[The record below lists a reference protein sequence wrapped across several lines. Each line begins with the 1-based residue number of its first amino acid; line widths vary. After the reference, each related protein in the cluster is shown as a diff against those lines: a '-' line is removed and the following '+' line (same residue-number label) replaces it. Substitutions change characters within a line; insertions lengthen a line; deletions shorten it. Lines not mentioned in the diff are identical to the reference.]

1 MAQTNG
7 YRDCWGGIRRE
18 PSAKRMSEP
27 HHEKFF
33 ELMEKRSVLIDLRE
47 GKQISLTEIT
57 PPIDWCAL
65 FGNENP
71 VEIEI
76 GCGRGRFLL
85 EASRQ
90 HPEINYVGVERALKY
105 VQQAKERLLKENATG
120 VCLIRSD
127 AAYLVDR
134 YIGEG
139 TVDAYHVYF
148 PDPWPKKRHRKR
160 RLFRSEVWLGG
171 LIRTLNSSRGRIH
184 VATDYAEYFDEIHDC
199 LTHTS
204 PLVYLPPDSL
214 ETGHIPTS
222 FEIKYRAEGRKI
234 YRAVY
239 QMDSTSS
246 KAKT

>member
-1 MAQTNG
+1 M
-7 YRDCWGGIRRE
+7 C
-18 PSAKRMSEP
+18 EP

-33 ELMEKRSVLIDLRE
+33 ELMEKRSALIDLRE
-47 GKQISLTEIT
+47 GKQTSLTEIT
-57 PPIDWCAL
+57 PPIDWRAL

-105 VQQAKERLLKENATG
+105 VQHAKERLLKENATG

-134 YIGEG
+134 YVGGG

-160 RLFRSEVWLGG
+160 RLFRNEVWLNG

-214 ETGHIPTS
+214 EAGHIPTS

>member
-1 MAQTNG
+1 MNG
-7 YRDCWGGIRRE
+7 CRDCWEGIRRE
-18 PSAKRMSEP
+18 PSAKRMSES

-33 ELMEKRSVLIDLRE
+33 ELMAKRSALINLRE
-47 GKQISLTEIT
+47 DKQISLTEIT
-57 PPIDWCAL
+57 PPIDWGAL

-76 GCGRGRFLL
+76 GCGKGRFLL
-85 EASRQ
+85 ETSRQ

-105 VQQAKERLLKENATG
+105 VQHAKERLLKGNATG
-120 VCLIRSD
+120 VFLIWSD

-160 RLFRSEVWLGG
+160 RLFRNEVWLDG
-171 LIRTLNSSRGRIH
+171 LIRTLNSSKGRIH
-184 VATDYAEYFDEIHDC
+184 VATDYAEYFYEIHHR
-199 LTHTS
+199 LTHTP
-204 PLVYLPPDSL
+204 PLVCLPPDSL
-214 ETGHIPTS
+214 EIGHIPTS
-222 FEIKYRAEGRKI
+222 FEMKYRAEGRKI

-239 QMDSTSS
+239 QMNS
-246 KAKT
+246 A

>member
-1 MAQTNG
+1 
-7 YRDCWGGIRRE
+7 
-18 PSAKRMSEP
+18 MSES
-27 HHEKFF
+27 HYEKFF
-33 ELMEKRSVLIDLRE
+33 ELMAKRSALIDLRE
-47 GKQISLTEIT
+47 DKQISLTEIT
-57 PPIDWCAL
+57 PPIDWREL

-76 GCGRGRFLL
+76 GCGKGRFLL

-105 VQQAKERLLKENATG
+105 VQHTKERLLKGNTRR
-120 VCLIRSD
+120 VFLFWSD
-127 AAYLVDR
+127 AAYLVNR

-160 RLFRSEVWLGG
+160 RLFRNEVWLRG

-184 VATDYAEYFDEIHDC
+184 VATDYAEYFYEIHDC
-199 LTHTS
+199 LQHTP
-204 PLVYLPPDSL
+204 PLVYLPPGSL
-214 ETGHIPTS
+214 EIGNIPTS

-239 QMDSTSS
+239 QIDSTSS
-246 KAKT
+246 EAKT

>member
-1 MAQTNG
+1 
-7 YRDCWGGIRRE
+7 
-18 PSAKRMSEP
+18 MSEP

-57 PPIDWCAL
+57 PPIDWRAL

-90 HPEINYVGVERALKY
+90 HPKINYVGVERALKY
-105 VQQAKERLLKENATG
+105 VQHAKERLLKESTTR

-134 YIGEG
+134 YIGEDS
-139 TVDAYHVYF
+139 VDAYHVYF

-171 LIRTLNSSRGRIH
+171 LIRTLNSSGGRIH

-204 PLVYLPPDSL
+204 PLVYLAPDSL

>member
-1 MAQTNG
+1 MNAL
-7 YRDCWGGIRRE
+7 
-18 PSAKRMSEP
+18 

-33 ELMEKRSVLIDLRE
+33 ELMARRSALIDLRE
-47 GKQISLTEIT
+47 DRPISLNEIT
-57 PPIDWCAL
+57 PPIDWGEL

-76 GCGRGRFLL
+76 GCGKGRFLL

-105 VQQAKERLLKENATG
+105 VQHAKERLLKGNATG
-120 VCLIRSD
+120 VFLIWSD

-139 TVDAYHVYF
+139 AVDAYHVYF

-160 RLFRSEVWLGG
+160 RLFRNEIWLGG
-171 LIRTLNSSRGRIH
+171 LIRTLNSSKGRIY
-184 VATDYAEYFDEIHDC
+184 VATDYAEYFYEIHDC
-199 LTHTS
+199 LTHTP

-214 ETGHIPTS
+214 EIGHIPTS
-222 FEIKYRAEGRKI
+222 FEMKYRAEGRKI

-239 QMDSTSS
+239 QMDST
-246 KAKT
+246 

>member
-1 MAQTNG
+1 MFLMGQMNG

-18 PSAKRMSEP
+18 PSAKRMTESHYEQ
-27 HHEKFF
+27 FF
-33 ELMEKRSVLIDLRE
+33 ELMAKRSALIDLRE
-47 GKQISLTEIT
+47 DKQIGLTEIT
-57 PPIDWCAL
+57 PPIDWGAL

-76 GCGRGRFLL
+76 GCGKGRFLL

-105 VQQAKERLLKENATG
+105 VQHAKERLLKRNATG
-120 VCLIRSD
+120 VFLIWSD

-148 PDPWPKKRHRKR
+148 PDPWPKKRHHKR
-160 RLFRSEVWLGG
+160 RLFRNEVWLNG

-184 VATDYAEYFDEIHDC
+184 VATDYAEYFCEIHDC
-199 LTHTS
+199 LTQTP

-214 ETGHIPTS
+214 EIEAYPNQ
-222 FEIKYRAEGRKI
+222 F
-234 YRAVY
+234 
-239 QMDSTSS
+239 
-246 KAKT
+246 

>member
-1 MAQTNG
+1 MGQTNG

-27 HHEKFF
+27 RYEQFF
-33 ELMEKRSVLIDLRE
+33 ELMARRSALIDLRE
-47 GKQISLTEIT
+47 DKQISLAEMTR
-57 PPIDWCAL
+57 PIDWGAL
-65 FGNENP
+65 FGNDNP

-76 GCGRGRFLL
+76 GCGKGRFLL

-90 HPEINYVGVERALKY
+90 RPDVNYVGVERALKY
-105 VQQAKERLLKENATG
+105 VQHAKERLQKGGATG
-120 VCLIRSD
+120 VFLIWSD

-139 TVDAYHVYF
+139 TVEAYHAYF

-160 RLFRSEVWLGG
+160 RLFRNEVWLHG

-184 VATDYAEYFDEIHDC
+184 VATDYTEYFYEIHDC
-199 LTHTS
+199 LMHTP
-204 PLVYLPPDSL
+204 PLIYLPPDSL
-214 ETGHIPTS
+214 EIAHIPTS

-234 YRAVY
+234 HRAVY
-239 QMDSTSS
+239 QMNS
-246 KAKT
+246 A

>member
-1 MAQTNG
+1 
-7 YRDCWGGIRRE
+7 
-18 PSAKRMSEP
+18 MSES
-27 HHEKFF
+27 HYEKFF
-33 ELMEKRSVLIDLRE
+33 ELMAKRSALIDLRE
-47 GKQISLTEIT
+47 GKQTSLTEIA
-57 PPIDWCAL
+57 PPIDWRAL

-105 VQQAKERLLKENATG
+105 VQHAKERLLKKNATG
-120 VCLIRSD
+120 VCLIWSD
-127 AAYLVDR
+127 AAYLVNR

-139 TVDAYHVYF
+139 SVNAYHVYF

-160 RLFRSEVWLGG
+160 RLFRNEVWLGG

-184 VATDYAEYFDEIHDC
+184 VATDYAEYFDEIHNC
-199 LTHTS
+199 LTHTP
-204 PLVYLPPDSL
+204 PLVCLSPDSL
-214 ETGHIPTS
+214 EIGHIPTS

-239 QMDSTSS
+239 QMDLASY
-246 KAKT
+246 KG

>member
-1 MAQTNG
+1 
-7 YRDCWGGIRRE
+7 
-18 PSAKRMSEP
+18 MSES

-33 ELMEKRSVLIDLRE
+33 ELMAKRSALINLRE
-47 GKQISLTEIT
+47 DKQISLTDIT
-57 PPIDWCAL
+57 PPIDWGAL

-76 GCGRGRFLL
+76 GCGKGRFLL
-85 EASRQ
+85 ETSRR

-105 VQQAKERLLKENATG
+105 VQHAKGRLLKGNATR
-120 VCLIRSD
+120 VFLIWSD

-160 RLFRSEVWLGG
+160 RLFRNEVWLDG

-184 VATDYAEYFDEIHDC
+184 IATDYAEYFYEIHHR
-199 LTHTS
+199 LTHTP
-204 PLVYLPPDSL
+204 PLVYLPPESL
-214 ETGHIPTS
+214 EIGHSPTS
-222 FEIKYRAEGRKI
+222 FEMKYRAEGRKI
-234 YRAVY
+234 FRAAY
-239 QMDSTSS
+239 EMNST
-246 KAKT
+246 

>member
-1 MAQTNG
+1 MG
-7 YRDCWGGIRRE
+7 ESHY
-18 PSAKRMSEP
+18 
-27 HHEKFF
+27 EKFF
-33 ELMEKRSVLIDLRE
+33 ELIAKRSALIDLRE
-47 GKQISLTEIT
+47 DKQISLTEIT
-57 PPIDWCAL
+57 PPIDWGAL

-76 GCGRGRFLL
+76 GCGKGRFLL
-85 EASRQ
+85 ETSRQ

-105 VQQAKERLLKENATG
+105 VQHAKERLLKGNATG
-120 VCLIRSD
+120 VFLIWSD

-160 RLFRSEVWLGG
+160 RLFRNEVWLGG

-184 VATDYAEYFDEIHDC
+184 VATDYAEYFYEIHDR
-199 LTHTS
+199 LTHTP

-214 ETGHIPTS
+214 EIGYIPTS
-222 FEIKYRAEGRKI
+222 FEMKYRAEGRKI

-239 QMDSTSS
+239 QMNPTSF
-246 KAKT
+246 KTKT

>member
-1 MAQTNG
+1 
-7 YRDCWGGIRRE
+7 
-18 PSAKRMSEP
+18 MSEP
-27 HHEKFF
+27 HYEKFF
-33 ELMEKRSVLIDLRE
+33 ELMANRSALIDLRE
-47 GKQISLTEIT
+47 DKQTSLTEIT
-57 PPIDWCAL
+57 SPIDWGAL

-105 VQQAKERLLKENATG
+105 VQHAKERLLKKNATG
-120 VCLIRSD
+120 VCLIWSD

-139 TVDAYHVYF
+139 TVNAYHVYF

-160 RLFRSEVWLGG
+160 RLFRNKVWLGG

-184 VATDYAEYFDEIHDC
+184 VATDYAEYFDEIHNC
-199 LTHTS
+199 LTHTP
-204 PLVYLPPDSL
+204 PLAYLPPDSL
-214 ETGHIPTS
+214 EIGHIPTS